1 MLFRSDMLRHIARV
15 TSLTEKL
22 SLLSKKALMII
33 IQEIIEGK
41 ITVTGIREITDII
54 RIIDMNHLIVI
65 IIIMMVMLVRT
76 KNNLMGVGHLMIHPQ
91 NIFQEE
97 CDVRQ

>member
-1 MLFRSDMLRHIARV
+1 MLRHIARV

-65 IIIMMVMLVRT
+65 IITIMMVMLVRT